1 MKYNKIYRYNS
12 KIYQKK
18 NGKMELLKP
27 IRDLEEE
34 KEGKVDLKIY
44 KTVSERIYKLI
55 KRKKI
60 V

>member
-1 MKYNKIYRYNS
+1 
-12 KIYQKK
+12 
-18 NGKMELLKP
+18 MELLKP